1 MKDGI
6 LGDVHSKEVRSY
18 NMSRIKG
25 KNTKPEEL
33 VRKYLF
39 AQGFRYRK
47 NDSRLPGKP
56 DIVLPKYRTIILV
69 NGCFWHHHECIYFRW
84 PESNA
89 DFWRQKIN
97 RNVERDQKNIR
108 QLEQTGWHVIV
119 VWECELK
126 KEQERTLSG
135 LANMIKNNQADKE

>member
-1 MKDGI
+1 MS
-6 LGDVHSKEVRSY
+6 DVHSKEVRSY

-39 AQGFRYRK
+39 SQGFRYRK

-56 DIVLPKYRTIILV
+56 DIVLPKYRTIVLV
-69 NGCFWHHHECIYFRW
+69 NGCFWHHHECMYFRW

-89 DFWRQKIN
+89 DFWKQKIN
-97 RNVERDQKNIR
+97 RNVERDQRNIN
-108 QLEQTGWHVIV
+108 QLEQRGWHIIV

-126 KEQERTLSG
+126 KAKEQVLSE
-135 LANMIKNNQADKE
+135 LANKIRSNQVD

>member
-1 MKDGI
+1 M
-6 LGDVHSKEVRSY
+6 GDVHSKEVRSY

-119 VWECELK
+119 V
-126 KEQERTLSG
+126 
-135 LANMIKNNQADKE
+135 